1 MNENDLSYNV
11 ESFDEDWWAALMSEE
26 GVSYPVP
33 EHTEEASV
41 EEPSKSAKNDQN
53 DWDYVRH
60 LLEDDL
66 VTECEA
72 IASNRGGIMVKHEK
86 FIGFVPVSHLLD
98 EQPLKDEFKRNKLL
112 KQYIGRSL
120 RVKVIECEKK
130 RGRIVLSERAA
141 QSAPG
146 ERHRLLETLQPEDR
160 IMGQI
165 TNITDFGIF
174 IDLGGV
180 EGLAHISEL
189 SWGRVNHPSELFSI
203 GQEQE
208 AMILAIEKD
217 KGRVSLSIK
226 RLLPNPWDSVLERYP
241 RGKSF
246 PVTVVQVVT
255 YGAFVRLEEGLEG
268 LIHISEMKLI
278 EGDTPTDILSPGEIV
293 LAEIVTADIERQRLS
308 LRLKD

>member
-1 MNENDLSYNV
+1 MKENEFSFNV
-11 ESFDEDWWAALMSEE
+11 ESFGEDWWAALMSEE
-26 GVSYPVP
+26 EEDFHTP
-33 EHTEEASV
+33 ENQEEKPGK
-41 EEPSKSAKNDQN
+41 EPLKSPKIDQN

-66 VTECEA
+66 VTECIA
-72 IASNRGGIMVKHEK
+72 IANNRGGIMVKHEK

-98 EQPLKDEFKRNKLL
+98 EQPLKDESKRNKLL
-112 KQYIGRSL
+112 KRYIGQSL

-146 ERHRLLETLQPEDR
+146 ERQRLLETLQPEDR
-160 IMGQI
+160 IKGQI

-189 SWGRVNHPSELFSI
+189 SWGRVTHPGELFAI

-208 AMILAIEKD
+208 AMILSVEMD
-217 KGRVSLSIK
+217 KGRVSLSVK

-241 RGKSF
+241 SGKSF

-268 LIHISEMKLI
+268 LIHISEMDLI
-278 EGDTPTDILSPGEIV
+278 EGDTPTDILSPGEVV
-293 LAEIVTADIERQRLS
+293 LAEVVTVDIERQRLS